1 MIKNQLNV
9 SEISTIETDLNK
21 MFLKV
26 QLNFND
32 YTLNKKN
39 PKIIDEQG
47 QHCVI

>member
-32 YTLNKKN
+32 YTLNDYKVKSSSAGSIAGI
-39 PKIIDEQG
+39 P
-47 QHCVI
+47 